1 MAPYVL
7 RSLLCGALS
16 LTVGL
21 SAGCSGVSSTSTPY
35 ADDFRQARELAS
47 SDFER
52 AVLEDDRITRE
63 EYEEAVQRFVEC
75 VRGKG
80 VSITPVERHGSYIYE
95 SSGSMEHYDAAAEE
109 CEIGTT
115 RLIEPLFSEVLTN
128 PEKLTWEE
136 AVARCYVTAGLVEAP
151 FSGQDL
157 VRLLEAAGGMQKIP
171 VHMDDNGD
179 VTHVD
184 DPVDQSDV
192 PIDPA
197 AKAIED
203 SEAASNCKE
212 NPAAGGQS

>member
-1 MAPYVL
+1 ML

-16 LTVGL
+16 LAVGL
-21 SAGCSGVSSTSTPY
+21 SVGCSANSAASNPY

-80 VSITPVERHGSYIYE
+80 VSITPVERHGFYVYE
-95 SSGSMEHYDAAAEE
+95 SSSSTERYDAATAE
-109 CEIGTT
+109 CDIGTT
-115 RLIEPLFSEVLTN
+115 RLVGPLFIGVLTN
-128 PEKLTWEE
+128 PEKLMWEE

-157 VRLLEAAGGMQKIP
+157 LNLLEAAGGMQKIP

-179 VTHVD
+179 VTHVG
-184 DPVDQSDV
+184 DPVDESDV

-197 AKAIED
+197 AKVIED

-212 NPAAGGQS
+212 NPAGGGQS